1 MTENANTTS
10 HKAAWSGP
18 VPVEDTALAVTD
30 TGGPGQPVVY
40 LNGSYATQR
49 NWRHVIAE
57 LGDGYRHITF
67 DERARGRSEQS
78 ADYSFAACLR
88 DVDAVLEATGVRRPL
103 LVGWS
108 YGAAL
113 ALHWSTRNPDRT
125 VGAVM
130 VDGGYPWDYLA
141 TVEGGREAGREQIRA
156 MFRKLGWIMPLV
168 RPLGLAARM
177 SAEQHAEINIELNE
191 IVADSDPVFDLVTF
205 PMRFLVAT
213 GASLGGTEEGLT
225 AMRATLD
232 PILARN
238 PHVQVSA
245 TVPSKHTTVVRKDFR
260 AIATAVREVCEVC
273 EVRGGG
279 GVCQDAAQ

>member
-10 HKAAWSGP
+10 HKAAWSGS

-67 DERARGRSEQS
+67 DERARGRSGQS

-88 DVDAVLEATGVRRPL
+88 DIDAVLDATGVRRPL

-113 ALHWSTRNPDRT
+113 ALHRSTRNPDRT
-125 VGAVM
+125 AGAVM

-141 TVEGGREAGREQIRA
+141 TGAG
-156 MFRKLGWIMPLV
+156 
-168 RPLGLAARM
+168 
-177 SAEQHAEINIELNE
+177 
-191 IVADSDPVFDLVTF
+191 
-205 PMRFLVAT
+205 
-213 GASLGGTEEGLT
+213 LGGTEEGLT

-260 AIATAVREVCEVC
+260 AIATAVREVCEVR
-273 EVRGGG
+273 EVRAG
-279 GVCQDAAQ
+279 GVCQEVAQ